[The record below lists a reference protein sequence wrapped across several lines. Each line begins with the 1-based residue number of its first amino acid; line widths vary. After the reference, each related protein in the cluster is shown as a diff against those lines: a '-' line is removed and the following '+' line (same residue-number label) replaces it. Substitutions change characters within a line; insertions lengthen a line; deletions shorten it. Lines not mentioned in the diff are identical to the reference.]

1 MPKLEEP
8 LVVDESARLSR
19 HEQVKGAVEA
29 KVQDEIRQKADAPAD
44 DHARVE
50 AVAGQL
56 RQKALT
62 EVVDTEAELQ
72 RSRTMARVSQ
82 VVDYLFYLVYGLIGL
97 EVALELLGARQSS
110 GFKRFLD
117 TLASP
122 LLAPFRG
129 VLPDPSIGP
138 FQLMM
143 SFLVALAVYMLLHLA
158 VNGLLRIFVQRKTS
172 V

>member
-8 LVVDESARLSR
+8 LVVDESARISR

-29 KVQDEIRQKADAPAD
+29 KVQDEIRQKAHAPVD
-44 DHARVE
+44 DHARVR
-50 AVAGQL
+50 AVAGHL
-56 RQKALT
+56 REKALS

-82 VVDYLFYLVYGLIGL
+82 VVDYVFYLVYGLIGL

-117 TLASP
+117 ALTMP
-122 LLAPFRG
+122 VLAPFRG
-129 VLPDPSIGP
+129 VLPDPSVGP

-143 SFLVALAVYMLLHLA
+143 SFLVALAVYMLLHFA